1 MNTQPGS
8 SNALEQ
14 RMHATV
20 RKLRP
25 RTDPEA
31 LLASI
36 ERRHTRQRRAVFGAV
51 ALLLVGA
58 VAAGFFVGRDTVGGG
73 DRVIA
78 VEDGTPSAAASDVA
92 VEPADV
98 EAARAAVIQAFED
111 AYTGTTP
118 QALKDEAIQNSEQ
131 LAPLT
136 QRVLSY
142 AKRFG
147 FTPEQLAGTTIDVSG
162 VVFIDETHAAVRFTL
177 SIPPRGPVMV
187 DRIGYA
193 VFTGGRWRVSMRTA
207 CDLLSLT
214 GLGEQCPPPPAP

>member
-1 MNTQPGS
+1 MSTQPGA

-14 RMHATV
+14 RLHAAV
-20 RKLRP
+20 RRLHP

-36 ERRHTRQRRAVFGAV
+36 ERRHARQRRAVFGVV

-58 VAAGFFVGRDTVGGG
+58 VGAGFFVGRDTVEGRGP
-73 DRVIA
+73 VIA
-78 VEDGTPSAAASDVA
+78 VEDGTPGAAVSDVA

-98 EAARAAVIQAFED
+98 EGARAAVIQAFED
-111 AYTGTTP
+111 AYTGSTP
-118 QALKDEAIQNSEQ
+118 QAAKDEAVQNSEQ
-131 LAPLT
+131 LAPLVA
-136 QRVLSY
+136 RARSY
-142 AKRFG
+142 ARRLG
-147 FTPEQLAGTTIDVSG
+147 VTPEQLAGTTIDVWG

-187 DRIGYA
+187 DRVGYG
-193 VFTGGRWRVSMRTA
+193 VFTDGRWRVSMRTA

-214 GLGEQCPPPPAP
+214 GLGERCPPA

>member
-1 MNTQPGS
+1 MNTEPGS
-8 SNALEQ
+8 SKAIEARL
-14 RMHATV
+14 HASV
-20 RKLRP
+20 RRLRP

-31 LLASI
+31 LLASV
-36 ERRHTRQRRAVFGAV
+36 ERRHARQRRAVFGVV

-58 VAAGFFVGRDTVGGG
+58 VAAGFFVGRDTVEDHGPM
-73 DRVIA
+73 IA
-78 VEDGTPSAAASDVA
+78 VEDGTPGAAAAGLA

-98 EAARAAVIQAFED
+98 DAARAAVIQAFKD
-111 AYTGTTP
+111 AYTGSAP
-118 QALKDEAIQNSEQ
+118 QATKDEAIQNSEQ

-147 FTPEQLAGTTIDVSG
+147 FTPEQLAATTIDVSD

-187 DRIGYA
+187 DRVGYA
-193 VFTGGRWRVSMRTA
+193 VFTDGRWRVSMRTA

-214 GLGEQCPPPPAP
+214 GLGERCPPG